1 MPKILVVD
9 DDQDMQEN
17 IVEILESADFDV
29 CSAGNGEEALK
40 LIRSTVFDLVLLD
53 LIMPVMGGMEA
64 LPSIK
69 RESPNTKIIMITAF
83 STIDNAV
90 EAMRLG
96 ADDYITKPFKIDE
109 LLIAVKKTLE
119 EARFFDCQSVLGM
132 DDTFN
137 SLANSIRREI
147 LLLINREGKLRFMDI
162 PRKLE
167 IEDHTKV
174 NFHLKVLKEAN
185 LIKQD
190 EMKRY
195 LLSPAGRKVI
205 DCLQLVAKG
214 L

>member
-1 MPKILVVD
+1 
-9 DDQDMQEN
+9 
-17 IVEILESADFDV
+17 
-29 CSAGNGEEALK
+29 
-40 LIRSTVFDLVLLD
+40 
-53 LIMPVMGGMEA
+53 
-64 LPSIK
+64 
-69 RESPNTKIIMITAF
+69 
-83 STIDNAV
+83 
-90 EAMRLG
+90 
-96 ADDYITKPFKIDE
+96 
-109 LLIAVKKTLE
+109 
-119 EARFFDCQSVLGM
+119 
-132 DDTFN
+132 
-137 SLANSIRREI
+137 SIRREI